1 MQKKYAIDMCNGP
14 ILSKLLRFA
23 LPLMCSSV
31 LQLLFNAAD
40 VVVVGQYCGD
50 DSMAAVGST
59 TSIINL
65 ITNLF
70 IGLSIGANVLV
81 AGYYGA
87 GQKKNL
93 YDTVH
98 TAVALSLVSGI
109 MLTIFGVV
117 FTKQILIWMQTPSD
131 VLPLATLYL
140 RIYFCGS
147 TALMLYNFCNS
158 ILRAVGDTRRPLYYL
173 LFSGVVNVI
182 LNLFFVLICKMNVAG
197 VGLAT
202 VISQCLSAF
211 LIVRCLCKEREVY
224 RLFLKGIRIYKPYLI
239 KILRIGIPAG
249 LYGTIFSLSNVV
261 IQSSVNSFGKVIM
274 AGNAAALNI
283 EGFVYVSMN
292 AFQQAAIS
300 FTGQNFGAGKLD
312 RVNKILVRSM
322 LCVFVT
328 GTVLG
333 RLVVFFGRPLL
344 HIYSEGENVI
354 EAGMIRLSYICGVYA
369 LCGMMDVMVGILRGL
384 GKSVLPTVV
393 SLLGAC
399 GLRLVWI
406 FTVFQIPKYHTT
418 NMLYLSYPLSWSIT
432 LAAHIICYLI
442 VMRRIRISS

>member
-14 ILSKLLRFA
+14 ILPKLLRFA

-344 HIYSEGENVI
+344 HIYSEGESVI

-369 LCGMMDVMVGILRGL
+369 LCGMMDVMVGMLRGL

-432 LAAHIICYLI
+432 LTAHIICYLI
-442 VMRRIRISS
+442 VIKKIRISS

>member
-1 MQKKYAIDMCNGP
+1 MQLICVMDLFYQNFYVFP
-14 ILSKLLRFA
+14 F
-23 LPLMCSSV
+23 PLCV
-31 LQLLFNAAD
+31 P
-40 VVVVGQYCGD
+40 
-50 DSMAAVGST
+50 
-59 TSIINL
+59 
-65 ITNLF
+65 
-70 IGLSIGANVLV
+70 
-81 AGYYGA
+81 
-87 GQKKNL
+87 
-93 YDTVH
+93 
-98 TAVALSLVSGI
+98 
-109 MLTIFGVV
+109 V

-131 VLPLATLYL
+131 VLPLATVYL

-182 LNLFFVLICKMNVAG
+182 LNLFFVLVCNVNVAG

-239 KILRIGIPAG
+239 KILQIGIPAG

-274 AGNAAALNI
+274 AGNAAAQNI

-333 RLVVFFGRPLL
+333 RLVVFCGRPLL
-344 HIYSEGENVI
+344 QIYSEGESVI

-369 LCGMMDVMVGILRGL
+369 LCGMMDVMVGMLRGL

-406 FTVFQIPKYHTT
+406 FTIFQIPKSHTT

-432 LAAHIICYLI
+432 LTAHIICYLI
-442 VMRRIRISS
+442 VIRRIRISF

>member
-14 ILSKLLRFA
+14 ILPKLLRFA

-224 RLFLKGIRIYKPYLI
+224 RLFLKGIHIYKPYLI
-239 KILRIGIPAG
+239 KILQIGIPAG

-344 HIYSEGENVI
+344 HIYSEGESVI

-369 LCGMMDVMVGILRGL
+369 LCGMMDVMVGMLRGL
-384 GKSVLPTVV
+384 GKSMLPTVV

>member
-14 ILSKLLRFA
+14 ILPKLLRFA

-117 FTKQILIWMQTPSD
+117 FTKQILIWMQTPPD

-173 LFSGVVNVI
+173 LFSGVINVI

-239 KILRIGIPAG
+239 KILQIGIPAG

-344 HIYSEGENVI
+344 HIYSEGESVI

-369 LCGMMDVMVGILRGL
+369 LCGMMDVMVGMLRGL
-384 GKSVLPTVV
+384 GKSMLPTVV